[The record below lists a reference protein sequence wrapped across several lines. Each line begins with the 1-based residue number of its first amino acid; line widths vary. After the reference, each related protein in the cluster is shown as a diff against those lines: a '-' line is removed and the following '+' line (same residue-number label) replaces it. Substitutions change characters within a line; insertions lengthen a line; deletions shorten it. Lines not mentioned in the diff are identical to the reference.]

1 VIQLTQP
8 FGCERGNSLPGD
20 DMKMTEQQGERPI
33 KVLNTKIGFD
43 GHDRGSRI
51 VTVFQRDA
59 GVEVVYSAP
68 GLGDDVQVIKAGIN
82 VDYRHPGG
90 QQERQPFVTKYRAS
104 A

>member
-1 VIQLTQP
+1 
-8 FGCERGNSLPGD
+8 
-20 DMKMTEQQGERPI
+20 MKMTEQKGERSI

-59 GVEVVYSAP
+59 GVEVVYSAS
-68 GLGDDVQVIKAGIN
+68 GLGDDVQVIKVGIQ
-82 VDYRHPGG
+82 VDCRHPGG
-90 QQERQPFVTKYRAS
+90 QQERRPVGTKCRAS

>member
-1 VIQLTQP
+1 
-8 FGCERGNSLPGD
+8 
-20 DMKMTEQQGERPI
+20 MKMTEQQGERPI
-33 KVLNTKIGFD
+33 QVLNTKIGFD

-68 GLGDDVQVIKAGIN
+68 GLCDDVQVIKAGIN
-82 VDYRHPGG
+82 VDYRDAGG
-90 QQERQPFVTKYRAS
+90 QQEREPVGTKCRAS